1 MRPRGVLVCFYDYDT
16 QWAADRSRSPGGP
29 KKWGHR
35 DFENTERLL
44 EMHARYETPAC
55 FAAVGAAALPGSRP
69 YHDPHQ
75 IRRIH
80 TAGHEVA
87 SHSFKHEWLPGL
99 GPAAL
104 RETLRHSKLALEDC
118 IGAPVT
124 SFVPPFNQPFD
135 YPAALAAS
143 LAERR
148 EAGRK
153 RTSLPVLCRALAE
166 EGYRFCR
173 VAYRPWPLRLAE
185 SVLRRRIERPS
196 RLESIG
202 GVQCLRLNA
211 AVGFDESALRMVRR
225 CAETGG
231 IAIAHAHP
239 HSVMTG
245 GPQDLRYL
253 ETFLQEVAR
262 LRKSGALEVALPAGL
277 TGAQVES
284 FQATRKGA

>member
-1 MRPRGVLVCFYDYDT
+1 MTPRGKLVCFYDYDT
-16 QWAADRSRSPGGP
+16 QWAADRSRSPGGA

-44 EMHARYETPAC
+44 EAHARYDTPAC
-55 FAAVGAAALPGSRP
+55 FAVVGAAALPGSRP

-80 TAGHEVA
+80 AAGHEVA
-87 SHSFKHEWLPGL
+87 SHSFQHEWLPGL

-104 RETLRHSKLALEDC
+104 RETLRHSKQALEDC

-135 YPAALAAS
+135 YAGALAIS

-148 EAGRK
+148 EARAE
-153 RTSLPVLCRALAE
+153 RTSLPELCRALAE

-185 SVLRRRIERPS
+185 RVLRRRIERPS
-196 RLESIG
+196 RLETIAG
-202 GVQCLRLNA
+202 MQCLRLNA
-211 AVGFDESALRMVRR
+211 AVGFDASALRMVRL

-231 IAIAHAHP
+231 VAIAHAHP

-253 ETFLQEVAR
+253 EAFLQEVAE
-262 LRKSGALEVALPAGL
+262 LRKSGAIEVALPAMF
-277 TGAQVES
+277 TGGAMES
-284 FQATRKGA
+284 LHATRKGA